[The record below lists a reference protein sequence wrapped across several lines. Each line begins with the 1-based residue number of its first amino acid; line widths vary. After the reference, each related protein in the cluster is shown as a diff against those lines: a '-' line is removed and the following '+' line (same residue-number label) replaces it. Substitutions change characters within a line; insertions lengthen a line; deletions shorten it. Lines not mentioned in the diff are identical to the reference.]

1 MPHTKKGNKVQVYE
15 GTGNAVKQV
24 KADTSLE
31 SSQPFASGQM
41 RVALFTTKIAKK
53 DYPTPLTH

>member
-1 MPHTKKGNKVQVYE
+1 MSYTEKGNKVQVFE
-15 GTGNAVKQV
+15 GVGNAVKQV

-41 RVALFTTKIAKK
+41 RFALFTTKIAKK
-53 DYPTPLTH
+53 VYQLPLTR